1 MKHLLMTLILSSL
14 LTLLVRAQISLPSL
28 GQANGQSPSFIY
40 GVRAGLN
47 IANVSAGASKGT
59 ESKLGFMAGIHADN
73 SYGRFWGMRQELTY
87 SKQGFQ
93 FRNATASGNV
103 DLQYIYATNLFALN
117 IGHVFQAHAGPQ
129 VGFLVSALAD
139 TVKHLNSSNVHNFF
153 SIKGQTNR
161 FNLGGC
167 AGVEVYP
174 WKGLLLGFRY
184 NLSFSSLNRRDA
196 ARDFYTNNA
205 IARSRTTDGSI
216 RLRHQML
223 QVTCGWRLGTQAKK

>member
-1 MKHLLMTLILSSL
+1 MKHLLMTLMLSSL
-14 LTLLVRAQISLPSL
+14 FTVLVHAQISLPSFS
-28 GQANGQSPSFIY
+28 QANGQPASFIY
-40 GVRAGLN
+40 GLRAGLN
-47 IANVSAGASKGT
+47 IANVSDGASKST
-59 ESKLGFMAGIHADN
+59 QSKLGFMAGIYADN
-73 SYGRFWGMRQELTY
+73 SYGRFWGMRHELSY
-87 SKQGFQ
+87 SKQGFR
-93 FRNATASGNV
+93 FSNATASGNV
-103 DLQYIYATNLFALN
+103 NLQYIYATNLFALN

-139 TVKHLNSSNVHNFF
+139 TVKHLNSTNVHNFF

-184 NLSFSSLNRRDA
+184 NLSFSSLNRREA
-196 ARDFYTNNA
+196 ASTFYTNNT
-205 IARSRTTDGSI
+205 IARSSASNGNI